1 MGDKAAGYAPKRI
14 PEEPSMTGLEGILK
28 KTSTLFELCIL
39 NFVDSEENTNQKQ
52 RSPHTW

>member
-28 KTSTLFELCIL
+28 KTSTLCELCIL